1 METQARYLAVGTFTL
16 AVIAAGFSFVY
27 WLYSGGGFSERA
39 VYQIRFDSPVSG
51 LLVGSAVLF
60 NGIRVGEVTDL
71 RLTPDNPKQVVATV
85 GVDPATPVR
94 SDTTV
99 SMDFQGLT
107 GAPVILLSGGSAT
120 ASAVVAAPNAEA
132 PMLIADADT
141 GQSMTQA
148 ARATLKRLDTML
160 ADNSAPLHD
169 VIANLKTFSDALA
182 RNSDRVDSV
191 IAGLE
196 KMTGGAAARGKLPI
210 YSLAAVQN
218 FPPLDRPRRGQIAI
232 PEPAA
237 LMSLSSDKII
247 IAQNDSEGASIENA
261 QWSDNLPVLVQA
273 KLIESFENSGYFQ
286 AVSRPIDGFEADEQV
301 HTDLRSFRIIAA
313 PQPTANVAFSAKILS
328 NGHMIA
334 TRVFEASVPIAALDG
349 RTATAGLNKAFDE
362 TVRKLVVWTAE
373 SASVAS
379 KPVQESIQ

>member
-1 METQARYLAVGTFTL
+1 METQARYLAVGAFTL

-27 WLYSGGGFSERA
+27 WLYSGGGFSQRT

-71 RLTPDNPKQVVATV
+71 RLTPDNPKQVMATV
-85 GVDPATPVR
+85 GIDPATPVR

-99 SMDFQGLT
+99 GMDFQGLT
-107 GAPVILLSGGSAT
+107 GAPVILLSGGSAS
-120 ASAVVAAPNAEA
+120 ASTVAAIPNAGA
-132 PMLIADADT
+132 PMLVAEPDT

-160 ADNSAPLHD
+160 TDNSAPLHD

-210 YSLAAVQN
+210 YSLTAVQD
-218 FPPLDRPRRGQIAI
+218 FPPLARPKRGQIAI

-237 LMSLSSDKII
+237 LMSLSSDRII
-247 IAQNDSEGASIENA
+247 VAQNGSEGASIENA

-286 AVSRPIDGFEADEQV
+286 AVSRPIDGFEADLQV
-301 HTDLRSFRIIAA
+301 HTDLRSFRILGG

-328 NGHMIA
+328 NGQMIA

-362 TVRKLVVWTAE
+362 TVRKLVVWAAE
-373 SASVAS
+373 SAAVA
-379 KPVQESIQ
+379 PRPAQQTVQ